1 MAKSSQRPNRGMMS
15 TFMGA
20 GRCRFGAV
28 AGWPLMSL
36 FFDAAWF
43 DAKLAARNLDRAAL
57 AIAAG
62 IDRGE
67 LHGIFTNERAPTL
80 EEMESF
86 ARVLE
91 TDLLE
96 ITLRSGVAERAPAG
110 ADTADRIESIEARL
124 KAIDDWL
131 AEFEQKKASG

>member
-1 MAKSSQRPNRGMMS
+1 
-15 TFMGA
+15 
-20 GRCRFGAV
+20 
-28 AGWPLMSL
+28 MSL
-36 FFDAAWF
+36 FFDADWF
-43 DAKLAARNLDRAAL
+43 DSKLAARKIDRAAL

-62 IDRGE
+62 LDRAE
-67 LHGIFTNERAPTL
+67 LHRIFTHERAPTL

-96 ITLRSGVAERAPAG
+96 ITLRSGVAQHASPRE
-110 ADTADRIESIEARL
+110 DTESRIESIEARL

-131 AEFEQKKASG
+131 DAFEQKKARG

>member
-1 MAKSSQRPNRGMMS
+1 
-15 TFMGA
+15 
-20 GRCRFGAV
+20 
-28 AGWPLMSL
+28 MSL

-43 DAKLAARNLDRAAL
+43 DAKLTARNLDRAAL